1 MTFGNGSFI
10 RCWPAD
16 QDPGEAK
23 SADDWNSR
31 AQQSPGHSRSIVSMD
46 VLLFR
51 SNMLVELIRYIMMY
65 ALQRNFRTFRKVTVF
80 PRSYFKY
87 KKSCLSAFWSFGADA
102 AAGYR
107 CCRVLLQGAAAGP
120 AGCCCQSAVCA
131 LRLGPRKSIWVLL
144 TNIFWLFVV
153 WAGVTKGAFYFQYH
167 IIRSAHVLLQ
177 QRRSWETCWSL
188 CCRWT
193 ARALLRGWCAS
204 KFCRFFLGV
213 LNWGLQ
219 SKLRDA

>member
-153 WAGVTKGAFYFQYH
+153 
-167 IIRSAHVLLQ
+167 
-177 QRRSWETCWSL
+177 
-188 CCRWT
+188 
-193 ARALLRGWCAS
+193 
-204 KFCRFFLGV
+204 
-213 LNWGLQ
+213 
-219 SKLRDA
+219 